1 MRNKILI
8 IRAKEMSLMDNWRV
22 RMSEENK
29 ESKPQ
34 WKGCIIF
41 GIINII
47 FVLLCTKLNIVML
60 SVALILLIAA
70 GVVTTIQSIKEDW
83 KEGFKLSAIGCVVGL
98 LVNFFA
104 AVLYV
109 FNVLSSIL
117 GMFRVFIR

>member
-1 MRNKILI
+1 MG
-8 IRAKEMSLMDNWRV
+8 EDN
-22 RMSEENK
+22 NK
-29 ESKPQ
+29 EPKPQ

-47 FVLLCTKLNIVML
+47 LVFLCTKLNIVML
-60 SVALILLIAA
+60 SVTLILLIAA

-83 KEGFKLSAIGCVVGL
+83 NEGFKVSVIGCVVGL
-98 LVNFFA
+98 LLNCFA

-117 GMFRVFIR
+117 SIFSLFTK

>member
-1 MRNKILI
+1 MNENNK
-8 IRAKEMSLMDNWRV
+8 A
-22 RMSEENK
+22 
-29 ESKPQ
+29 SKTL

-41 GIINII
+41 GIINIV

-83 KEGFKLSAIGCVVGL
+83 QEGFKVSAIGCIVGL
-98 LVNFFA
+98 LLNCFA
-104 AVLYV
+104 TVLYV

-117 GMFRVFIR
+117 GIFSVFTK

>member
-22 RMSEENK
+22 KMSEENK

-83 KEGFKLSAIGCVVGL
+83 KEGFKGSAIGCVVGL
-98 LVNFFA
+98 L
-104 AVLYV
+104 
-109 FNVLSSIL
+109 
-117 GMFRVFIR
+117 